1 MWNSNTIFILR
12 QLQEKYSAKKKNL
25 YFEDLEKVF
34 DRVPR
39 DVIWWALSKLGVEE
53 GLVKIVQSMYRNI
66 QIRVIVKWSCTYDFL
81 VQVGLHQ
88 GSLLILCYLS

>member
-66 QIRVIVKWSCTYDFL
+66 
-81 VQVGLHQ
+81 
-88 GSLLILCYLS
+88 